1 VVVKHLINDR
11 ATLVEEMLEGLVCAY
26 QGTVIKVPDVN
37 GIVKCHIEEGKVA
50 LLVGGGSGHEPIY
63 HGLVGK
69 NMADA
74 AAVGNIFASPNPRVI
89 YETAKACQRG
99 NGVLFLYGNYAGD
112 VMNFDI
118 AAEMLHEDGI
128 RVRTVV
134 INDDVATQD
143 KENRRGISGL
153 FFAVKIA
160 GSVCASVKDLD
171 AVAEIVQKAVDRTR
185 SMGTAFE
192 AGTMLNTGKPTFTL
206 QPNEI
211 EIGMGIHGEPGVEV
225 AKTMPAKQLIQI
237 MLKRILS
244 DLPFK
249 RGDEVAVLLNDLG
262 SVTNM
267 ELCIANKTVA
277 EVLSEAGLLTLYTH
291 IGKVSTTMD
300 MRGFSISL
308 IQLDDELKQY
318 FFADANSLAFDFHRS

>member
-1 VVVKHLINDR
+1 
-11 ATLVEEMLEGLVCAY
+11 
-26 QGTVIKVPDVN
+26 
-37 GIVKCHIEEGKVA
+37 
-50 LLVGGGSGHEPIY
+50 
-63 HGLVGK
+63 
-69 NMADA
+69 
-74 AAVGNIFASPNPRVI
+74 
-89 YETAKACQRG
+89 
-99 NGVLFLYGNYAGD
+99 
-112 VMNFDI
+112 MNFDI

-206 QPNEI
+206 QPDEI

-300 MRGFSISL
+300 MRGFSIS
-308 IQLDDELKQY
+308 Y
-318 FFADANSLAFDFHRS
+318 PA